1 MAHVDSTNVQS
12 LLQVGAHDAG
22 VEIDFSKNVEIHSS
36 SPDPSPTGPPLPTN
50 RSDSVNTKPV
60 PVPRRKSV
68 RQDSGESGSNEA
80 HKEMTMDKTGSL
92 ERLPPKLP
100 PRPNDDNM
108 QPETPQPPKRV
119 PAMADHK
126 TPPEL
131 PKRPCSTGP
140 NIDVTQSDAPV
151 VPARTDLVDTSA
163 NIDDSFP
170 IPPPRKG
177 RKK

>member
-1 MAHVDSTNVQS
+1 
-12 LLQVGAHDAG
+12 
-22 VEIDFSKNVEIHSS
+22 
-36 SPDPSPTGPPLPTN
+36 
-50 RSDSVNTKPV
+50 
-60 PVPRRKSV
+60 
-68 RQDSGESGSNEA
+68 
-80 HKEMTMDKTGSL
+80 MDKTGSL